1 LQIVAERVHE
11 ATIDSVIVAGVSAA
25 IAEPSRFLRTS
36 ACIQHLSPVPY
47 SRRRRLRDYAIVAS
61 QKMRSVIE
69 PAEAQLNPALCSD
82 FEGLLVAPNSE
93 VNPKP

>member
-1 LQIVAERVHE
+1 
-11 ATIDSVIVAGVSAA
+11 
-25 IAEPSRFLRTS
+25 
-36 ACIQHLSPVPY
+36 
-47 SRRRRLRDYAIVAS
+47 RRLRDYAIVAS